1 MDAIQLNSH
10 DFGKY
15 KSELESRYSCV
26 KTYLLTDRQKVIL
39 NRVLAPTADKTTWYQ
54 SLAYIILDKQLE
66 NLLDEEE
73 AYLIENL
80 IHVFKELDKY
90 IDLSKREFNNGEN
103 FIRVEMISQDG
114 AMSPQVIHLTDSK
127 AAEAKKLEAQ
137 ISTMLSGNDDVDAY
151 ALLNIIKKR
160 LGND

>member
-1 MDAIQLNSH
+1 M
-10 DFGKY
+10 
-15 KSELESRYSCV
+15 
-26 KTYLLTDRQKVIL
+26 
-39 NRVLAPTADKTTWYQ
+39 YQ

-103 FIRVEMISQDG
+103 FIRVEMISQNG
-114 AMSPQVIHLTDSK
+114 AMSPLVIHLTDSK